1 MEFRVLGPLEIRDD
15 DGHELPLGQG
25 RERALLALLLLH
37 ANEVVSLD
45 RIVDGLWGEDAPP
58 TADKIVRNQISQLRR
73 IVDGQLVTAGHG
85 YRLDVPPGSVDIE
98 SFEALAAQGR
108 CELHE
113 GRPAAAADLLGAAL
127 SLWRGPP
134 LEEFAYEQF
143 ALGDIARLE
152 ELRAAATEDRIDAQL
167 ALGHHAETIPEL
179 EQMVDRYP
187 LRERLRQQ
195 LMLALYRSGRQ
206 AEALEQYRQ
215 ARLVLIRELGLE
227 PTEELRQLERAILAH
242 DPALVPPPAVANAE
256 EDVGKAA
263 PRRLLRRLFRPRLL
277 VVIGLVLVVGAVV
290 AAADRILGGG
300 SSESSGPTQDAVAVI
315 DPRSG
320 RVVDRVAVGGR
331 PVAVAVGAGS
341 VWVANADD
349 GTLSKIDP
357 HERKV
362 VRIIGLGVPAS
373 DVAVGEGSVWVTGG
387 SVGTLLRI
395 DPRTDTVVK
404 KLDLAG
410 SNPLAPNAA
419 YSVAVGGGAVWV
431 GSANWLVLRI
441 DPETETVTGS
451 VPVGHIPVA
460 LAAAGGDVWAT
471 LLDGRTVRIDAR
483 ADESTGGVSGPF
495 SPVDIGVGSGSVWVA
510 DEPGALWQIDAATVT
525 ITRTVTVPSSML
537 GLAVSGRDVWA
548 TSSRTAAVTRVD
560 ARSGTVLGT
569 VPVGGPPLDVAAGF
583 GRVWV
588 TLGRGAGG
596 QP

>member
-15 DGHELPLGQG
+15 DGNELPLGQG

-45 RIVDGLWGEDAPP
+45 RIVDDLWGEDAPP

-85 YRLDVPPGSVDIE
+85 YRLDVPPGSVDVE
-98 SFEALAAQGR
+98 SFEALLAQGR
-108 CELHE
+108 HELHE
-113 GRPAAAADLLGAAL
+113 GRPAAAADLLGSAL
-127 SLWRGPP
+127 SLCRGPP

-143 ALGDIARLE
+143 AMGDIARLE
-152 ELRAAATEDRIDAQL
+152 ELHAAAVEDRIDAQL
-167 ALGHHAETIPEL
+167 ALGHHAEAIPEL
-179 EQMVDRYP
+179 EQLVDRYP
-187 LRERLRQQ
+187 LRERLRRQ

-242 DPALVPPPAVANAE
+242 DPALAAPQTVGAE
-256 EDVGKAA
+256 EDVGKTA
-263 PRRLLRRLFRPRLL
+263 PRTLSRRLFRPRLL
-277 VVIGLVLVVGAVV
+277 VVLGLVLVVGAVV
-290 AAADRILGGG
+290 AAADRILGEG
-300 SSESSGPTQDAVAVI
+300 STESSAPTQDAVAVI

-362 VRIIGLGVPAS
+362 VARIGLGVPAS
-373 DVAVGEGSVWVTGG
+373 DVAVGEGSVWVAGG
-387 SVGTLLRI
+387 SEGTLLRI

-404 KLDLAG
+404 KFDLAG
-410 SNPLAPNAA
+410 SNPLAPDAA

-431 GSANWLVLRI
+431 GSAYWRVVRI

-483 ADESTGGVSGPF
+483 ADASTGTVSGPF
-495 SPVDIGVGSGSVWVA
+495 RPMDIGVGSGSVWVA
-510 DEPGALWQIDAATVT
+510 DEPGTVWQIDAATVSVT
-525 ITRTVTVPSSML
+525 HAVTVPPGLL
-537 GLAVSGRDVWA
+537 GLSVSGRDVWA
-548 TSSRTAAVTRVD
+548 TSSRAAAVTRID

-569 VPVGGPPLDVAAGF
+569 VPVGGAPLDVAVGF
-583 GRVWV
+583 GKVWV
-588 TLGRGAGG
+588 TLGGVAGG

>member
-15 DGHELPLGQG
+15 NGHELPLGRG
-25 RERALLALLLLH
+25 RERALLALLVLH

-45 RIVDGLWGEDAPP
+45 RIVDSLWGEDAPP
-58 TADKIVRNQISQLRR
+58 TAGKIVRNQISQLRR
-73 IVDGQLVTAGHG
+73 LVDGQLATAGHG
-85 YRLDVPPGSVDIE
+85 YRLDVPPGSVDVE
-98 SFEALAAQGR
+98 RFEALVAHGR
-108 CELHE
+108 RELHE
-113 GRPAAAADLLGAAL
+113 GRPAAAADLLAAAL

-152 ELRAAATEDRIDAQL
+152 ELRAAAIEDRIDAQL
-167 ALGHHAETIPEL
+167 ALGQHAEAIPEL

-206 AEALEQYRQ
+206 AEALDQYRQ

-242 DPALVPPPAVANAE
+242 DPALAAPPPGPVATA
-256 EDVGKAA
+256 DGAKALSPPA
-263 PRRLLRRLFRPRLL
+263 SLRRLFRPRLL

-290 AAADRILGGG
+290 AAADRILGG
-300 SSESSGPTQDAVAVI
+300 SSEPSAPKQDAVAIV

-341 VWVANADD
+341 VWIANADD
-349 GTLSKIDP
+349 GTLSKINP

-362 VRIIGLGVPAS
+362 VATIGLGVPTS
-373 DVAVGEGSVWVTGG
+373 DVAVGKGSVWVTGG
-387 SVGTLLRI
+387 SEGTLLRI

-404 KLDLAG
+404 KIDLAG
-410 SNPLAPNAA
+410 SNPLAPDAA
-419 YSVAVGGGAVWV
+419 YSVAVGADAVWV
-431 GSANWLVLRI
+431 GSASWRVLRI

-451 VPVGHIPVA
+451 IPVGHIPVA
-460 LAAAGGDVWAT
+460 LAVAGGDVWAT

-483 ADESTGGVSGPF
+483 TDESTGTVSGP
-495 SPVDIGVGSGSVWVA
+495 STPMDIGVGSGSVWVA
-510 DEPGALWQIDAATVT
+510 DEPGALWQIDAPTVT
-525 ITRTVTVPSSML
+525 VTRTVTVPASML
-537 GLAVSGRDVWA
+537 SLAVSGRDVWA
-548 TSSRTAAVTRVD
+548 TSSQTAAVTRVD

-569 VPVGGPPLDVAAGF
+569 VPVGGPPLDVAAGA
-583 GRVWV
+583 GEVWV
-588 TLGRGAGG
+588 TLGRSASL

>member
-15 DGHELPLGQG
+15 DGNELPLGQG

-45 RIVDGLWGEDAPP
+45 RIVDDLWGEDAPP

-73 IVDGQLVTAGHG
+73 IIDGQLVTAGHG
-85 YRLDVPPGSVDIE
+85 YRLDVPPGSVDVE
-98 SFEALAAQGR
+98 SFEALVAQGR
-108 CELHE
+108 RELHE
-113 GRPAAAADLLGAAL
+113 GRPAAAADLLGSAL
-127 SLWRGPP
+127 SLCRGPP
-134 LEEFAYEQF
+134 FEEFAYEQF

-152 ELRAAATEDRIDAQL
+152 ELRAAAVEDRIDAQL
-167 ALGHHAETIPEL
+167 ALGHHAEAIPGL
-179 EQMVDRYP
+179 EQLVDRHP
-187 LRERLRQQ
+187 LRERLRRQ

-242 DPALVPPPAVANAE
+242 DPSLAAPPPVADAE
-256 EDVGKAA
+256 DDGGKTA
-263 PRRLLRRLFRPRLL
+263 PRRSLQRLFRPRLL
-277 VVIGLVLVVGAVV
+277 VVLGLVLVVGAVV
-290 AAADRILGGG
+290 AAA
-300 SSESSGPTQDAVAVI
+300 SGVFSGDGTAPSALTRDAVVVV

-320 RVVDRVAVGGR
+320 QVVDRVAVGGR

-362 VRIIGLGVPAS
+362 VATIGLGVPAS
-373 DVAVGEGSVWVTGG
+373 DLAVGEGSVWVAGG
-387 SVGTLLRI
+387 SEGTLLRI

-410 SNPLAPNAA
+410 SNPLAPDAA

-431 GSANWLVLRI
+431 GSAYWRVLRI

-451 VPVGHIPVA
+451 VPVGHVPVA
-460 LAAAGGDVWAT
+460 LAATGGDVWAT

-483 ADESTGGVSGPF
+483 ADARTGTVSGPF
-495 SPVDIGVGSGSVWVA
+495 RPMDIGVGSGSVWVA
-510 DEPGALWQIDAATVT
+510 DEPGTVWQIDAATVSVT
-525 ITRTVTVPSSML
+525 HAVTVPPRLL
-537 GLAVSGRDVWA
+537 GLSVSGRDVWA
-548 TSSRTAAVTRVD
+548 TSSRAAAVTRID
-560 ARSGTVLGT
+560 ARSGTILGT
-569 VPVGGPPLDVAAGF
+569 VPVGGAPLDVAVGF
-583 GRVWV
+583 GKVWV